1 MRQTLWMIPHS
12 WFEGPL
18 LLVWLVFSLL
28 WLGWHYWR
36 KGIQES
42 LSHLPFLIIGGLVVG
57 FLLPRLSIYGINPAD
72 PQGDLIKVG
81 LAIRGYGLF
90 LLTAILAGIGIT
102 LYRGNRIGI
111 SSDRIVSLALW
122 MILSGLAGAR
132 LFYLIQKRD
141 EYFGEGPWWMQV
153 LKALDPTQGG
163 LVVFG
168 SLVGGSLAAIIY
180 LRWQRMPVLQV
191 LDLIAPG
198 MALGLAIGRV
208 GCLMNGCCFGGV
220 AETEGLPAIQ
230 FPPGSPP
237 YMQQLF
243 EGELL
248 GLKTIPNPQS
258 VAEPIAESAAESAA
272 ELKNFQR
279 LVKSVVSG
287 SVADRLGF
295 RAGDHVSVYPPDE
308 LRLRFFLSSQKRDL
322 LTEQTGSVVYLVS
335 DRQEVIEL
343 PLSELP
349 IRSLATHPTQI
360 YSAVDAFLLALFLWF
375 YWFVRK
381 GVGEVFGW
389 MLLLHGISRFLLE
402 LIRRDELGVWGT
414 SLTISQWISLGLL
427 LIGLVWV
434 GIVRSQA
441 GWGSPSDR

>member
-1 MRQTLWMIPHS
+1 MRQTLWIIPQS

-18 LLVWLVFSLL
+18 LLAWLIFSIV
-28 WLGWHYWR
+28 WLGWHFWR
-36 KGIQES
+36 RGSQES

-57 FLLPRLSIYGINPAD
+57 WLLPRLSIYGIDPAN

-102 LYRGNRIGI
+102 VYRGNRIGI
-111 SSDRIVSLALW
+111 SSERIFSLALW
-122 MILSGLAGAR
+122 MILAGLAGAR
-132 LFYLIQKRD
+132 LFYLIQKRS
-141 EYFGEGPWWMQV
+141 EYFGEGPWWGQV

-168 SLVGGSLAAIIY
+168 SLIGGSLAAMLY

-220 AETEGLPAIQ
+220 AQTEGLPTLQ

-237 YMQQLF
+237 YMQQLI

-248 GLKTIPNPQS
+248 GLQTVPNP
-258 VAEPIAESAAESAA
+258 EPAG
-272 ELKNFQR
+272 ELEDFQR
-279 LVKSVVSG
+279 LVKHVIPG

-295 RAGDHVSVYPPDE
+295 RAGDRVSVYSPDE
-308 LRLRFFLSSQKRDL
+308 LRLRFFLSEQNRQRWAGQADL
-322 LTEQTGSVVYLVS
+322 AVYLVS
-335 DRQEVIEL
+335 DREGVLEL
-343 PLSELP
+343 PLAELP
-349 IRSLATHPTQI
+349 ARSLATHPTQV

-375 YWFVRK
+375 FWYVRK

-402 LIRRDELGVWGT
+402 LIRQDELGIWGT
-414 SLTISQWISLGLL
+414 PLTISQWISLGLL
-427 LIGLVWV
+427 LIGIVWV
-434 GIVRSQA
+434 GLVRSQA
-441 GWGSPSDR
+441 TGIASPTDS